1 MSYAKVNQTIEY
13 VADRVYVLESR
24 LSKLVI
30 IIVSKLQFLY
40 YWPIE
45 NRSFY
50 KRETL
55 NRSLREY

>member
-1 MSYAKVNQTIEY
+1 MSKVNQTVEY
-13 VADRVYVLESR
+13 VAGCVYVLESR
-24 LSKLVI
+24 PNKLVI
-30 IIVSKLQFLY
+30 TVSKLQFLY

-45 NRSFY
+45 NRAFY